1 MKIALNLI
9 FLLIASFSS
18 VFAVAADN
26 NVYTLPSAGISFSY
40 PSSMHMDVNSSRDN
54 PLSVVFMVGTP
65 PLSSSVLFKHEDGDI
80 SLNEFIEKERHHQKE
95 GEYQNEI
102 QENIVLIKDKI
113 NAIEIIRNSPIGKIR
128 WFVFPSIKEKQLYSF
143 WFMSSRLEDINKI
156 ALDGYLT
163 MKSSLNLSK

>member
-9 FLLIASFSS
+9 FLLIASLSS
-18 VFAVAADN
+18 VFTVAADN

-40 PSSMHMDVNSSRDN
+40 PSSMHIDDNSSRDN
-54 PLSVVFMVGTP
+54 PLSIVFMVGTP
-65 PLSSSVLFKHEDGDI
+65 PFSTSVLFKHEADI
-80 SLNEFIEKERHHQKE
+80 TLNEFIEKERSQQKE
-95 GEYQNEI
+95 DGYQNEI
-102 QENIVLIKDKI
+102 QESIILIKDKI

-128 WFVFPSIKEKQLYSF
+128 WFVFPSIKENKLYSF

-163 MKSSLNLSK
+163 MKSSLKLSK

>member
-1 MKIALNLI
+1 MKIALSFI

-18 VFAVAADN
+18 VFTVAADN
-26 NVYTLPSAGISFSY
+26 KVYTLPSAGISFSY
-40 PSSMHMDVNSSRDN
+40 SSSMNVDDNSSRDN

-80 SLNEFIEKERHHQKE
+80 SLNEFIEKERHQQKE